1 MFSIQIVTVLL
12 QNTLRGFTLDLDAGQ
27 QKKSRRSFL
36 IFLLARLDRFT
47 ATFFR
52 FFAGVG
58 KTTTAYLV
66 AKEFGYDV
74 MELNASDTRSK
85 KQLGAIVADAVNS
98 QSLSKVSTKRV
109 SKFEY
114 TVGI

>member
-1 MFSIQIVTVLL
+1 M
-12 QNTLRGFTLDLDAGQ
+12 
-27 QKKSRRSFL
+27 
-36 IFLLARLDRFT
+36 
-47 ATFFR
+47 
-52 FFAGVG
+52 G

-109 SKFEY
+109 TKFKYSGGLNTEH
-114 TVGI
+114 